1 VPYKRVECLRDLRA
15 MYEAATV
22 DDIYEAYDCLAI
34 GEDEVSTLA

>member
-1 VPYKRVECLRDLRA
+1 

-34 GEDEVSTLA
+34 GEDEVRRDDLI